1 MYGFF
6 WGEGIP
12 EVSNFIDRIILLS
25 TVLFYIFVCVAFY
38 IQKVT
43 VYKKPQ
49 ENSLLFH
56 LSVRRETE
64 EGTEVAVER
73 KTGGKYM

>member
-1 MYGFF
+1 MYVFF
-6 WGEGIP
+6 WGGGDSRSVKLYWQNYFTKYHI
-12 EVSNFIDRIILLS
+12 
-25 TVLFYIFVCVAFY
+25 YIFVCVAFY